1 MLFVSCVSPW
11 LNLDNFFPLWVV
23 QIEILGASLPW
34 SNIFNNK
41 DAGAKFIKHVSEKT
55 QWPDT
60 SVADSDMNGT
70 SNPFLSDSYDDG
82 VSAASSL
89 NNNVPQLSQPSVV
102 TNWFDLLTGD
112 VESSQYLSQTE
123 MPNAG
128 EKIHS
133 TSGDALDFLDNFET
147 ASMSVAASKVYA
159 QSQDENH
166 EGPDRSG
173 STQKYIN
180 LVKSLL
186 GSQKVM

>member
-1 MLFVSCVSPW
+1 
-11 LNLDNFFPLWVV
+11 
-23 QIEILGASLPW
+23 
-34 SNIFNNK
+34 
-41 DAGAKFIKHVSEKT
+41 
-55 QWPDT
+55 
-60 SVADSDMNGT
+60 MNGT

-147 ASMSVAASKVYA
+147 ASKVYA